1 MIRTSLSRGQ
11 ISHSTSHLS
20 QRLSQRLSQYLP
32 QHLPQYL
39 PQYLPQH
46 LPQHLPQYLTG
57 LNASPA
63 SAQSSPIL
71 ALGHQPMRGNRR

>member
-20 QRLSQRLSQYLP
+20 QRLSQYLP
-32 QHLPQYL
+32 QHLPQY
-39 PQYLPQH
+39 

>member
-20 QRLSQRLSQYLP
+20 QRLSQYLP
-32 QHLPQYL
+32 QHL

>member
-46 LPQHLPQYLTG
+46 LPQYLTG